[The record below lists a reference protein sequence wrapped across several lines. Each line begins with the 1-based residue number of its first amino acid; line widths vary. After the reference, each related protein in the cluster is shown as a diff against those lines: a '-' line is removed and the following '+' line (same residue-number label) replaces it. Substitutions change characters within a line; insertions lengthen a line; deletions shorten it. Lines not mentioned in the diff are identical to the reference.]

1 MRRKI
6 LVSVLLLSAV
16 AWFSIASAQTQA
28 FPAKTIRLVVPAA
41 PGGSTDTLSR
51 VLGRV
56 IQEQTGVAVVI
67 ENKAGAS
74 GSIGVSAVVHSPA
87 DGYTL
92 LVSVPDAITVY
103 PLLKKNVPYRVEKDL
118 TPITLVANT
127 NFVFAVE
134 SKSKA
139 GNLKDFI
146 ALAKAGKLSY
156 ATPGNG
162 TSGHLVME
170 MLKLRT
176 GIDLLHVP
184 YKGSGPAML
193 SVIAR
198 ETEMTATS
206 PTSLK
211 SFVDSGQ
218 LKGLAITKES
228 RSAMLPNVP
237 TMAESGYADFVIPA
251 WFGVF
256 APAGVTEPVADRLN
270 ELVLAAIRSPV
281 FVKHAASLGL
291 EIDPVSRQA
300 FGQLLTK
307 ETLRWKQLIEI
318 SNLVLED

>member
-1 MRRKI
+1 M
-6 LVSVLLLSAV
+6 LLLSTV
-16 AWFSIASAQTQA
+16 AWFSIAGAQTTI

-87 DGYTL
+87 DGYTV

-103 PLLKKNVPYRVEKDL
+103 PLLKKN
-118 TPITLVANT
+118 
-127 NFVFAVE
+127 
-134 SKSKA
+134 
-139 GNLKDFI
+139 
-146 ALAKAGKLSY
+146 
-156 ATPGNG
+156 
-162 TSGHLVME
+162 
-170 MLKLRT
+170 
-176 GIDLLHVP
+176 VP

-206 PTSLK
+206 PSSLK
-211 SFVDSGQ
+211 NFVDSGQ
-218 LKGLAITKES
+218 IKGLAITKES
-228 RSAMLPNVP
+228 RSARLPNVP

-256 APAGVTEPVADRLN
+256 APAGVTGSVADRLN

-281 FVKHAASLGL
+281 FVKQAASLGL